1 MKMEKSPFGK
11 HHSNNDIRQESQM
24 DAKTSR
30 QKYDKKQDISI
41 VTKCLLTRYI
51 LITHENITL
60 Q

>member
-1 MKMEKSPFGK
+1 MKIEKSPFSK
-11 HHSNNDIRQESQM
+11 NHSSNYIRQESQM

-30 QKYDKKQDISI
+30 QKYKKQDISI

-60 Q
+60 